1 MPTLLGINPLSAQVL
16 LDVPEQL
23 FNRVQPRRVLSVEH
37 HIHSH
42 PSSCLQ
48 DFGVLMYDRIV
59 HEQDYGLVLKLSVAS
74 HTSESMVYEVL
85 KQH

>member
-1 MPTLLGINPLSAQVL
+1 
-16 LDVPEQL
+16 
-23 FNRVQPRRVLSVEH
+23 
-37 HIHSH
+37 
-42 PSSCLQ
+42 
-48 DFGVLMYDRIV
+48 MYDRIV